1 MYQGHEPIPVLHVM
15 RLDSEVHGKGQSQC
29 SYLPSNEHMIAV
41 FDYRV
46 QHPLKW
52 VIDEVYTV
60 YTYMQFRAAKS
71 L

>member
-1 MYQGHEPIPVLHVM
+1 MEKGNLNVHAVLTCQDEP
-15 RLDSEVHGKGQSQC
+15 
-29 SYLPSNEHMIAV
+29 MITR

-46 QHPLKW
+46 LLPLKW
-52 VIDEVYTV
+52 VIDEVYNTV